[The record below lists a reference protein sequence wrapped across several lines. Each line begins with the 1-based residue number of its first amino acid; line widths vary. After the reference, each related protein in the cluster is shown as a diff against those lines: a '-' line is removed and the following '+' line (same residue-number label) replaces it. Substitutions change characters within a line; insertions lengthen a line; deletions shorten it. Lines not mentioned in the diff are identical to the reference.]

1 MSTRRRFIQSL
12 PTAGTAFAVA
22 RHPVME
28 DNPARA
34 QVATVPLKEHF
45 HLGSGLPW

>member
-12 PTAGTAFAVA
+12 PTAGTAVA

-34 QVATVPLKEHF
+34 QVATVPLEEHF